1 MLEKKLQT
9 MGNEDLKFGNL
20 SDAISVFIASSSK
33 KEREV
38 RLQLEKVEFEMNE
51 VKRRREESEQREL
64 NSQSMINKL
73 NKDNQLVKTNLR

>member
-1 MLEKKLQT
+1 MVEKKLQT

-33 KEREV
+33 KEREL

-64 NSQSMINKL
+64 NSQSMISKL